1 MDWNDLIAQQKPEK
15 PKYTAKEKR
24 GCIVL
29 AVILLIVLL
38 IAHKILHTKWMAAC
52 AFGTMFL
59 FCGIAIAKQERKSPK
74 PQWRLPV
81 LCFSISAVSIVSG
94 FLQLLSSV
102 FHIEVLPNDKR
113 FGDCTTA
120 VLFLAAGIGILA
132 YLAAG
137 LVHKKRYCTER
148 VEALC
153 TDLIRKR
160 SRHIVYTPVY
170 EYFYGGT
177 THQVHDT
184 TASDFANP
192 NIGDTRFIYI
202 DPEHHDEMLDP
213 KRQLR
218 VVLLPAVLALFLIG
232 IAVWVLLS

>member
-160 SRHIVYTPVY
+160 SRHTVYVPVY
-170 EYFYGGT
+170 EYFSGGT
-177 THQVHDT
+177 THQIRDSI
-184 TASDFANP
+184 AMNYANP
-192 NIGDTRFIYI
+192 KIGDTRVIYI
-202 DPEHHDEMLDP
+202 DPQYHDEMLDP
-213 KRQLR
+213 KRYFFFL
-218 VVLLPAVLALFLIG
+218 LLPGVMALFLIG
-232 IAVWVLLS
+232 IGVWLWTV

>member
-1 MDWNDLIAQQKPEK
+1 MHRAGRHSADCTADCAQDP
-15 PKYTAKEKR
+15 A
-24 GCIVL
+24 L
-29 AVILLIVLL
+29 
-38 IAHKILHTKWMAAC
+38 
-52 AFGTMFL
+52 L

-160 SRHIVYTPVY
+160 SRHVVYTPVY
-170 EYFYGGT
+170 EYFSGGT
-177 THQVHDT
+177 THQIRDSI
-184 TASDFANP
+184 AMNYANP
-192 NIGDTRFIYI
+192 KIGDTRVIYI
-202 DPEHHDEMLDP
+202 DPQYHDEMLDP
-213 KRQLR
+213 KRYFFFL
-218 VVLLPAVLALFLIG
+218 LLPGVMALFLIG
-232 IAVWVLLS
+232 IGVWLWTV